1 MSDSLESQ
9 KAYYDAR
16 APEYNE
22 WWERKGRYDRGAEAT
37 AAWRADIAT
46 LDRWLGEFEPAGA
59 TLELACGTGNW
70 TEKLLSYSDDLTAVD
85 ASPEMLAQ
93 CRARVGADRA
103 QFIQSDIFAFEPN
116 RKFDVVFFGFWLS
129 HVPPERF
136 EEFWE
141 RVRAAL
147 RPNGRF
153 FFVDSRYEASSTA
166 SDHVLTAQTD
176 TRQTRRLND
185 GREFEVYKIFYEP
198 DELSQRLSRLGFENE
213 VRNTDRFFLR
223 GQGVAAKSQGAS
235 TSTSTSR

>member
-1 MSDSLESQ
+1 MSNSLESQ

-22 WWERKGRYDRGAEAT
+22 WWERKGRYDRGDEAT

-46 LDRWLGEFEPAGA
+46 LDQWLEEFKPVGA
-59 TLELACGTGNW
+59 VLELACGTGNW
-70 TEKLLSYSDDLTAVD
+70 TEKLLRYSDDLTAVD

-103 QFIQSDIFAFEPN
+103 RFIQSDIFAFEPD
-116 RKFDVVFFGFWLS
+116 RQYDVVFFGFWLS

-147 RPNGRF
+147 KPSDRF

-166 SDHVLTAQTD
+166 SDHILTASTD
-176 TRQTRRLND
+176 IRQTRKLND

-198 DELSQRLSRLGFENE
+198 EHLSQRLTRLGFENR
-213 VRNTDRFFLR
+213 VRATERYFLC
-223 GQGVAAKSQGAS
+223 GQGKGMPAAAVSHS
-235 TSTSTSR
+235 VSS